1 VANELNF
8 AREPF
13 TNERLP
19 RLIFSLLVTFVLGL
33 MLVHG
38 FLLGRYLL
46 REQEEL
52 DLRVTALRSEV
63 EQTNDG
69 IARAKAAIDREQT
82 ARGNERT
89 RFLVRLYRQKG
100 FSWTGLFNEL
110 EAIVPGP
117 IRITSIA
124 PSEEDGQITVTMT
137 LVGKDL
143 RNVLEMVK
151 QLESSS
157 FFATVFPI
165 NEANLEDLGRDET
178 GVVATLHLQYL
189 EQERPVA
196 PEIED
201 ETAPSPAPEEQ
212 SKDEAKI

>member
-1 VANELNF
+1 MSNELNF

-19 RLIFSLLVTFVLGL
+19 RLIFSLLATLVLGL
-33 MLVHG
+33 TLVHC
-38 FLLGRYLL
+38 FLLGRHLL

-52 DLRVTALRSEV
+52 DLRVTTLRSEI

-69 IARAKAAIDREQT
+69 IARTKAAVDREQT
-82 ARGNERT
+82 ALGNERT
-89 RFLVRLYRQKG
+89 RFLIHLYRQKE

-110 EAIVPGP
+110 EAIAPGP

-124 PSEEDGQITVTMT
+124 PTEEEGETTVTMT
-137 LVGKDL
+137 LVGQDL
-143 RNVLEMVK
+143 RSVLEMVK

-165 NEANLEDLGRDET
+165 DEANLDDLGRNET
-178 GVVATLHLQYL
+178 GVVATLHLQYVG
-189 EQERPVA
+189 QKRS
-196 PEIED
+196 IED
-201 ETAPSPAPEEQ
+201 EMAPSPESEKE

>member
-1 VANELNF
+1 MANELNF

-19 RLIFSLLVTFVLGL
+19 RLIFSLLATFVLGL
-33 MLVHG
+33 TLVHG

-52 DLRVTALRSEV
+52 DLRVAALRSEL

-69 IARAKAAIDREQT
+69 IARAEAAVDREQT
-82 ARGNERT
+82 ALGNERT

-110 EAIVPGP
+110 EAIAPGP

-124 PSEEDGQITVTMT
+124 PTEEDGEITVTMT

-165 NEANLEDLGRDET
+165 DEANLDDLGRDET

-196 PEIED
+196 PEIGD
-201 ETAPSPAPEEQ
+201 ETAPSPEPEEE
-212 SKDEAKI
+212 SKDEAEI